1 MDIKVTWDLSPST
14 DVVVQK
20 LAWTVNGEAVG
31 EVNLLPH
38 VNIAFLSE
46 AVNGVAVGEGD
57 VIEATIT
64 VNDGFSDSPSVTG
77 EAQVP
82 LVPPEPVANVV
93 VELV

>member
-1 MDIKVTWDLSPST
+1 MDVRVKWDLSPST

-20 LAWTVNGEAVG
+20 LEWLVNGESLAV
-31 EVNLLPH
+31 VNLAPT
-38 VNIAFLSE
+38 VTEAYLSE
-46 AVNGVAVGEGD
+46 AVNGASVGEGD
-57 VIEATIT
+57 VVQATIT

-77 EAQVP
+77 ETKVP